1 MVMLRDLLK
10 RHAAGHSHSQDG
22 KRKRISSYSK
32 NGRVSQACKACATSK
47 LRCDEEKPCR
57 RCRDRKLFCDYVD
70 GSAQDAEQQG
80 VPSEQL
86 RSNDEN
92 EQDEDYSPL
101 ESQPFSPL
109 NTEMNV
115 QPLVTPDVHMDYLP
129 AHPGPPPVPAYDAQT
144 VSPLVDHDSGVFS
157 VDGTFF
163 PEFIPDSLVSLSR
176 PGELLDPSAFPPND
190 YYAHRLYDHNLNF
203 DFDLTEVDFGLIDFY
218 NSRGSA
224 NPAPL
229 QPDEIDRDPDR
240 DSGIALGAE
249 AYSRSSLSAWKPV
262 HSDHAFADQND
273 LSVPKSIDSPEASG
287 QSRHQILSERLSPGS
302 RDLIFGMV
310 LQTGQRANLTRIMK
324 SFPSTELL
332 DSLIQDF
339 FAYQAQQVDSW
350 IHGPTF
356 HPNEESPD
364 MVGIVAAAA
373 AVKSSIPTIRKLG
386 YALMEVVRL
395 QISSKFENDNT
406 TIRDLRASQTFAL
419 TIDMGMWSG
428 SGRRTEI
435 AESFQQPLLT
445 MLRRGL
451 RFRRSLY
458 PPIIPSLEDT
468 PLTLE
473 RKWRDWAEQESFKR
487 LAHHL
492 FLHDAQSSLM
502 LNINPLISYADLE
515 LPLPMI
521 RALWDANS
529 ATGWRDIYITTSAP
543 GPSPERLP
551 SLVDTLRDMS
561 TYQGRIDHQLSASV
575 ILHGLSAL
583 INEYHR
589 LKFIAQGNSKHWNAL
604 VINSRQQELEQVLQH
619 FRMISADTDPTCMP
633 GPNPSP
639 EISLLHEVISM
650 FLFMSLE
657 DLQLFAGKEDRNEA
671 RRVYHSA
678 LGWIG
683 SVDSR
688 KAIWHAGQ
696 ALRAARAMSMAK
708 KGSLTGFLAI
718 GVYYASLAF
727 WSYGVVS
734 RARRSKTSPSTSTSA
749 PTTTAGTG
757 VTITTTNNT
766 VLSPSSCL
774 GSSTS
779 TSSST
784 SSAEPLVFLD
794 GEETTDVHR
803 FISLARGC
811 PALRGFS
818 PSDGP
823 ALVSDPGKV
832 MHAAQGLLR
841 GDPGAPTPYEALPPL
856 VQGLCQLMHGLG
868 SAAGDMKRSE
878 TIGTNLESAW
888 YQPHIPNPGE
898 GRRDAQQCLEL
909 T

>member
-1 MVMLRDLLK
+1 MPAEERIRDLLK

-22 KRKRISSYSK
+22 KRRRTLSYSK
-32 NGRVSQACKACATSK
+32 SGRVTQACKACATSK
-47 LRCDEEKPCR
+47 LKCDEEKPCR
-57 RCRDRKLFCDYVD
+57 RCRDRKLLCDYVD
-70 GSAQDAEQQG
+70 GNALDAEQRG
-80 VPSEQL
+80 
-86 RSNDEN
+86 SNDEH
-92 EQDEDYSPL
+92 EHEHEHEHEEEYSPL
-101 ESQPFSPL
+101 ESQTLSPL
-109 NTEMNV
+109 NPEMNV
-115 QPLVTPDVHMDYLP
+115 QQLVTPDVQMDYLP
-129 AHPGPPPVPAYDAQT
+129 PNPGPPPPIPTYDGKSCLDKAQAQADQVPAQT
-144 VSPLVDHDSGVFS
+144 VSSLVDHESGVFS

-176 PGELLDPSAFPPND
+176 PGEVDPSAFPPND
-190 YYAHRLYDHNLNF
+190 YYAHRLFDHNINF

-229 QPDEIDRDPDR
+229 QPDETDRDADR

-273 LSVPKSIDSPEASG
+273 LSVPKSIDSPEASA
-287 QSRHQILSERLSPGS
+287 QCRHQILSERLSPGS

-310 LQTGQRANLTRIMK
+310 LQTSQRANLTRIMK

-339 FAYQAQQVDSW
+339 FANQAQQVDSW

-373 AVKSSIPTIRKLG
+373 AVKSTIPTIRKLG

-395 QISSKFENDNT
+395 QMSLKYENDNT

-419 TIDMGMWSG
+419 TLDIGMWSG

-458 PPIIPSLEDT
+458 PTIVPSLSDT
-468 PLTLE
+468 PSTLE

-487 LAHHL
+487 LVHHL

-521 RALWDANS
+521 RALWEAKS
-529 ATGWRDIYITTSAP
+529 ATEWRDIYIATSAP
-543 GPSPERLP
+543 GLAPERLP

-561 TYQGRIDHQLSASV
+561 AYQGRIDHQLSASV

-583 INEYHR
+583 VNEYHR
-589 LKFIAQGNSKHWNAL
+589 LKFIAQGSSKHWNAL

-619 FRMISADTDPTCMP
+619 FRMISVDTDPTAMSSP
-633 GPNPSP
+633 SASP

-671 RRVYHSA
+671 RRVYDSA
-678 LGWIG
+678 LEWIG

-696 ALRAARAMSMAK
+696 AIRAARAMSMAK
-708 KGSLTGFLAI
+708 EGSLTGFLAI
-718 GVYYASLAF
+718 SVYYASLAF

-734 RARRSKTSPSTSTSA
+734 RARRSKISTTTSATNAGTITST
-749 PTTTAGTG
+749 
-757 VTITTTNNT
+757 TTTNTAST
-766 VLSPSSCL
+766 VLSPNSGL
-774 GSSTS
+774 VSSTS
-779 TSSST
+779 ASGS
-784 SSAEPLVFLD
+784 EPLVFLD

-818 PSDGP
+818 LSDGP

-832 MHAAQGLLR
+832 MDVAQRLLR
-841 GDPGAPTPYEALPPL
+841 GDASAQTPYEALPPL

-868 SAAGDMKRSE
+868 SAAGR
-878 TIGTNLESAW
+878 GA
-888 YQPHIPNPGE
+888 G
-898 GRRDAQQCLEL
+898 
-909 T
+909 